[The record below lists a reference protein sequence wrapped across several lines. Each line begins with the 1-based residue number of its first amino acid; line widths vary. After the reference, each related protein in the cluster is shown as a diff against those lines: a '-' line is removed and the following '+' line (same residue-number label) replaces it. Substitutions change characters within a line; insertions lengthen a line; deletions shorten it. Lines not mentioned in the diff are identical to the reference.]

1 MLQQEIQEKEAL
13 FSSRKLFVEW
23 CAQSNEKGSIRPKL
37 YKKHRQHNTLRYTT
51 FVLLHNLH

>member
-37 YKKHRQHNTLRYTT
+37 YKKTSTTQYTT
-51 FVLLHNLH
+51 LHYICVAT